1 MSATAELKTDGE
13 ATMDER
19 AELMRALTVQPLL
32 DEALR
37 EAGATTFHDT
47 SFIPNL
53 EKALEIPTRI
63 EMSVRGLQGLHANFK
78 RFLVNRLR
86 YEADVAKHPE
96 ILDEDVSDPI
106 VVLGWARSGTT
117 KLQRF
122 LSSDPRFQPTP
133 AWAMFNPAPF
143 PGETRGDP
151 SPRIDWA
158 NAMMNAVTNCNDSYQ
173 VMHEFEASE
182 PDETSFIPLANFDS
196 VSQCVT
202 TPEPVYLEWARGQS
216 RIPAIDYTRKMLQY
230 LQWQGSGRRGP
241 WLIKNPLNTGEL
253 AEMAQVFPNATFVTS
268 QRDLVTTMGSCM
280 RMMSEILTNTF
291 DPLDLKMVGDVT
303 VEYAVYELNRYAA
316 QREALKGKV
325 RLLEIPYKRC
335 VNDAMAVARELYA
348 LAGLPWTAEG
358 EAGMRGW
365 EERNPRHKLGAYG
378 YSLEDYGWSAEKIEA
393 AFGPLADEWR
403 GL

>member
-1 MSATAELKTDGE
+1 
-13 ATMDER
+13 MDEIAR
-19 AELMRALTVQPLL
+19 LKHALTFEPLL
-32 DEALR
+32 DAAFAEADAR
-37 EAGATTFHDT
+37 EFRDA
-47 SFIPNL
+47 SFLPNL
-53 EKALEIPTRI
+53 KKALEIPQRLS
-63 EMSVRGLQGLHANFK
+63 MSARGLEGLHANFK

-86 YEADVAKHPE
+86 YERDVERHPE

-122 LSSDPRFQPTP
+122 LSADPRFQATP

-143 PGETRGDP
+143 PGERKGDP
-151 SPRIDWA
+151 GPRIAWA
-158 NAMMNAVTNCNDSYQ
+158 NAMMNAVTNCNDTYQ
-173 VMHEFEASE
+173 VMHEFEAAE

-196 VSQCVT
+196 VSQCIT
-202 TPEPVYLEWARGQS
+202 TPDPVYLAWARQQS
-216 RIPAIDYTRKMLQY
+216 RIPAIEYTKKMLQY
-230 LQWQGSGRRGP
+230 LQWQAGGRRGP

-253 AEMAQVFPNATFVTS
+253 AELAQVFPNATFVTS

-303 VEYAVYELNRYAA
+303 VEYAAYELHRYAQ
-316 QREALKGKV
+316 QRDALQGQV

-335 VNDAMAVARELYA
+335 VNDALNVARELYE

-358 EAGMRGW
+358 EAAMRGW
-365 EERNPRHKLGAYG
+365 EEKNPRHKLGAYG
-378 YSLEDYGWSAEKIEA
+378 YALEDYGWSAEKVEA
-393 AFGPLADEWR
+393 AFGPLAAEWR
-403 GL
+403 GR

>member
-1 MSATAELKTDGE
+1 
-13 ATMDER
+13 MDER
-19 AELMRALTVQPLL
+19 AELMRALTLQPLL
-32 DEALR
+32 EGALR
-37 EAGATTFHDT
+37 EAGATEFRDT

-53 EKALEIPTRI
+53 EQALRIPTRRTL
-63 EMSVRGLQGLHANFK
+63 SVRGLQGVHANFT

-122 LSSDPRFQPTP
+122 LSADPRFQPTP

-143 PGETRGDP
+143 PGEQRGDP
-151 SPRIDWA
+151 TPRREWA

-173 VMHEFEASE
+173 VMHEFEADE
-182 PDETSFIPLANFDS
+182 ADETSFIPLANFDS

-202 TPEPVYLEWARGQS
+202 TPEPIYLAWARAQS
-216 RIPAIDYTRKMLQY
+216 RVPAIEYTKKMLQY
-230 LQWQGSGRRGP
+230 LQWQAGGRRGP

-253 AEMAQVFPNATFVTS
+253 AEMAEVFPGATFVTS
-268 QRDLVTTMGSCM
+268 KRDLVTTMGSVM

-291 DPLDLKMVGDVT
+291 EPLNLKKLGDET
-303 VEYAVYELNRYAA
+303 VEYAVHELSRYVR
-316 QREALKGKV
+316 QRRELEGRV
-325 RLLEIPYKRC
+325 RLLEIGYKRC
-335 VNDAMAVARELYA
+335 VNDAMNVARELFD
-348 LAGLPWTAEG
+348 LAGLPWTEEG

-365 EERNPRHKLGAYG
+365 EERNPRHKLGSYG
-378 YSLEDYGWSAEKIEA
+378 YSLEDYGWSKDKVKA
-393 AFGPLADEWR
+393 AFGPIEEEWR
-403 GL
+403 ED